1 MMFAAVFAALA
12 LSAVAAS
19 TAAASET
26 LSFIAQSGKFPVK
39 TTVKGGNVT
48 LRVGSEGYTC
58 ISSAG
63 EGEITGHKTGK
74 MKFRFKECGRSGVKC
89 QSGEVTG
96 EIVTETV
103 PVELVYISKEH
114 HEAGL
119 DFNYEEPTEPFPPPA
134 HQFASWSCGGFGKF
148 GIRRSIIAAVTPVN
162 TSTLSHTVKFSEN
175 ATLHGIQNPTAY
187 ETEAGKRFEAFPE
200 MDLET
205 EGYFEGS
212 LASQL
217 EMTTTVGQGQV
228 EIKA

>member
-1 MMFAAVFAALA
+1 MLAVMIGVLALA
-12 LSAVAAS
+12 GLAGASSAVAA
-19 TAAASET
+19 ET
-26 LSFIAQSGKFPVK
+26 LSFIPASGKFPVK
-39 TTVKGGNVT
+39 TTVKGGIVALQVESNGYDCTSVT
-48 LRVGSEGYTC
+48 
-58 ISSAG
+58 G

-74 MKFRFKECGRSGVKC
+74 MKFKFKGCGTGITEC
-89 QSGEVTG
+89 QSGAVKG

-119 DFNYEEPTEPFPPPA
+119 DFNYEEPTEGFPPPA
-134 HQFASWSCGGFGKF
+134 HQFASWSCGGFGKY

-162 TSTLSHTVKFSEN
+162 TSALSHTKFSEN
-175 ATLHGIQNPTAY
+175 GTHHGIQNPIAY

-200 MDLET
+200 MALVT
-205 EGYFEGS
+205 EKYSEGS

-217 EMTTTVGQGQV
+217 EMTTTAGEGKI